1 MGKRSISLI
10 VALVIVA
17 ATMFTFATAG
27 AAPAND
33 QPALTVQFSGAIET
47 GGGAVDYSITLA
59 NNSSAPISNIY
70 VTGSIPKGTTF
81 ASATATPSGATFKA
95 VENGAAAWIAGN
107 IPAGGK
113 MGPFTYKVN
122 VTEAPAGPAHAWIHW
137 TSPSDGTAQSADV
150 TWQAAIDAGGPRR
163 GCLACHTL
171 ANPKTGQYTLGYE
184 AEERAKADYG
194 VDHPSIAPDGTPIGP
209 TVQSSVTACLE
220 CHKPSDSDP
229 NRGVGAPITLRD
241 IVHPAHMFSQTF
253 LEHYGGNCFTCHD
266 VTGDGTFQI
275 LGDKVTTNEK
285 GVPRTLEQ
293 GQGSIPGWIAP

>member
-10 VALVIVA
+10 VAFVIVA

-27 AAPAND
+27 AAPASD
-33 QPALTVQFSGAIET
+33 QPALTVQFSGAIES
-47 GGGAVDYSITLA
+47 GGGSTDYSITLV
-59 NNSSAPISNIY
+59 NGSSAPISNIY
-70 VTGSIPKGTTF
+70 VTGSIPNSTQF
-81 ASATATPSGATFKA
+81 ASAKATPAGATFKA
-95 VENGAAAWIAGN
+95 VENGAAAWIVGT

-113 MGPFTYKVN
+113 MGPFTYVVN
-122 VTEAPAGPAHAWIHW
+122 VTEPPTGAAHAWVHW
-137 TSPSDGTAQSADV
+137 TSPSDGTAQSTDV

-163 GCLACHTL
+163 GCLACHV
-171 ANPKTGQYTLGYE
+171 APYTLGRE

-209 TVQSSVTACLE
+209 KVLSSVSTCLE

-253 LEHYGGNCFTCHD
+253 LQHYGGNCFTCHD

-285 GVPRTLEQ
+285 GVPRTLQQ